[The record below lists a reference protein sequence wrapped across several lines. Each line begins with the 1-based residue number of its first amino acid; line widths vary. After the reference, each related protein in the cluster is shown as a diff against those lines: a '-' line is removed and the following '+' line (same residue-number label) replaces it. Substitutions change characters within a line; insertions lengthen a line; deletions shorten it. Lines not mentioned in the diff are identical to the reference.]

1 MWMVACTHCEGHEV
15 DGSSGSC
22 KESCEADASGAAG
35 QDEAVEGN
43 GRDHMWPPCHVRDV
57 H

>member
-15 DGSSGSC
+15 DGNSGSC